1 MGSREVSMLEQ
12 SVMTVIP
19 YLNEK
24 ESAQLATAV
33 QWLVR
38 ELGFPPE
45 EVDRSYNESLAYFLK
60 QT

>member
-1 MGSREVSMLEQ
+1 MAVA
-12 SVMTVIP
+12 P

-24 ESAQLATAV
+24 ESAQLAAAV

-38 ELGFPPE
+38 ELGFSPE
-45 EVDRSYNESLAYFLK
+45 EVDRSYQESFTYFLR

>member
-1 MGSREVSMLEQ
+1 MPVP
-12 SVMTVIP
+12 SVMMVTP
-19 YLNEK
+19 HLNEK
-24 ESAQLATAV
+24 ESAQLAEAV

-45 EVDRSYNESLAYFLK
+45 EVDRSYQESLAYFLR